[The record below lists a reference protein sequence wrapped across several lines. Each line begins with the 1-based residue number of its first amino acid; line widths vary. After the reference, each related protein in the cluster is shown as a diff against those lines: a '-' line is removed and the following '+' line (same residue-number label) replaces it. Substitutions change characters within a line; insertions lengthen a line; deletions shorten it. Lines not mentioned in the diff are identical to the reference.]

1 MTYVGFLYARYQNLP
16 WQKELRGAMI
26 GFTIVTIAMMA
37 SLLIGRPANIL
48 TVVNEEAS
56 VRNGL
61 SEYEWSG
68 SLTNSQQQQ
77 IQDAVKH
84 LPNLTIAIIRS
95 DSPDCIAMSD
105 AFAAVFQDHLIGP
118 PFTMVGLYDLGLT
131 LYAPQNPDPSIKRL
145 QTAIA
150 NALNYSIE
158 LAPLNPAAYIP
169 YLPSVPDLALSIGSK
184 KKPSFFSLEAHQF

>member
-1 MTYVGFLYARYQNLP
+1 MSYVGFLYARYQNLP

-84 LPNLTIAIIRS
+84 LPILQSR
-95 DSPDCIAMSD
+95 
-105 AFAAVFQDHLIGP
+105 
-118 PFTMVGLYDLGLT
+118 LYD
-131 LYAPQNPDPSIKRL
+131 PIVP
-145 QTAIA
+145 IA
-150 NALNYSIE
+150 
-158 LAPLNPAAYIP
+158 
-169 YLPSVPDLALSIGSK
+169 
-184 KKPSFFSLEAHQF
+184 